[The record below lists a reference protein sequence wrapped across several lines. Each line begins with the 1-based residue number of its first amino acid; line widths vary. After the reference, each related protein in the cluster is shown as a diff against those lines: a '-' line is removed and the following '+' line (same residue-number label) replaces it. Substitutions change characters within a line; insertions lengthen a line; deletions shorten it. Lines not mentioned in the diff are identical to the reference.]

1 MVKYE
6 IVLVLLALCI
16 SSVLCKPSG
25 DLLKAENAMAPSPAD
40 ADMSPSPADAAA
52 PSGSQD
58 YYYYD
63 YGCDNYDYEYVEDMG
78 SGPSV
83 AVMP

>member
-25 DLLKAENAMAPSPAD
+25 DLLIAD
-40 ADMSPSPADAAA
+40 ADMPPSSVDVAA
-52 PSGSQD
+52 PLGSQD

-78 SGPSV
+78 SAPAD